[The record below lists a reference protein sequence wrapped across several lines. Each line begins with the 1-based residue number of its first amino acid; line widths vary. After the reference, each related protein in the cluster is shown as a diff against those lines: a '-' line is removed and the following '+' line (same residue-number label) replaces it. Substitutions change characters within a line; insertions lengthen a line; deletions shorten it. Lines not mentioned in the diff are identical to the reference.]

1 MKRASGILLHISSL
15 PSRHGIGTL
24 GLPAYE
30 FASFLKKSGQSYWQV
45 LPLGPTGAGWSDSP
59 YMSFSSFAGNPNF
72 IDLDTL
78 THQGYLTE
86 AELFSVDFGQDAEH
100 VDFDKLNA
108 HRMDML
114 RLAFSRIR
122 PETEAELDA
131 FMQEH
136 ASWLEDYCLYMAL
149 REENNELPWCDWEEP
164 IRMREEEA
172 LREAK
177 LRLRDTIRFHAFL
190 QMLFRVQWGQ
200 LRYYLKELGIRVI
213 GDLPIY
219 VPYDSADVWAD
230 PDMFLL
236 DERCR
241 PEVISGVPPDYF
253 SEDGQLWG
261 HPIYNWDAMW
271 RDNYKWWRRR
281 MAAQA
286 ELFDVVR
293 IDHFRALASYWT
305 IPYGEKTAKNG
316 RWNRGPG
323 IEFVRMLQK
332 EFPDT
337 QFIAEDLGLLTDDVI
352 QLLEESGLPGMKV
365 LEFAFTPGAN
375 SAYLPHNHV
384 KNCVVY
390 VGTHDNMT
398 AAQWLEEEE
407 EDAAFAKDYL
417 GEATV
422 EELLR
427 VGYSSVA
434 DLFVSTMQ
442 DWLGLGAEARMNTPS
457 TVGNNWNWRIKLGDF
472 NDELAA
478 RIRKITERY
487 ARI

>member
-30 FASFLKKSGQSYWQV
+30 FAAFLKNSGQSYWQV
-45 LPLGPTGAGWSDSP
+45 LPLGPTGEGWSDSP
-59 YMSFSSFAGNPNF
+59 YMSFSSFAGNPYF

-78 THQGYLTE
+78 AHQGYLTQE
-86 AELFSVDFGQDAEH
+86 ELFSVDFGTDPEH
-100 VDFDKLNA
+100 VDFEKINA

-114 RLAFSRIR
+114 KKAFSRIK

-136 ASWLEDYCLYMAL
+136 SAWLEDYCLFMAL
-149 REENNELPWCDWEEP
+149 REENKELPWFEWAEP
-164 IRMREEEA
+164 IR
-172 LREAK
+172 LREAEALAEAK
-177 LRLRDTIRFHAFL
+177 TRLRSTIRFHAFL

-219 VPYDSADVWAD
+219 VPYDSADVWAN
-230 PDMFLL
+230 PEMFLL

-241 PEVISGVPPDYF
+241 PEVVSGVPPDYF

-261 HPIYNWDAMW
+261 SPIYNWDAMW
-271 RDNYKWWRRR
+271 RDGYKWWRRR

-293 IDHFRALASYWT
+293 IDHFRALASYWS
-305 IPYGEKTAKNG
+305 IPYGEETAKNG

-332 EFPDT
+332 EFPNTD
-337 QFIAEDLGLLTDDVI
+337 FIAEDLGLLTDDVLE
-352 QLLEESGLPGMKV
+352 LLEASGLPGMKV

-398 AAQWLEEEE
+398 AAQWLEEEV
-407 EDAAFAKDYL
+407 EDAAFAKEYL

-422 EELLR
+422 EQLLR
-427 VGYSSVA
+427 TGYASPA

-442 DWLGLGAEARMNTPS
+442 DWMGLGAEARMNTPS

-478 RIRKITERY
+478 RIRKMTERY